1 MCYIAAFIGSLCDH
15 EVRRDYISPRGWMVR
30 ACGRATGS
38 YWNNK
43 VNQQGYQNSE
53 VGLGGCGGNG
63 GSFASCCSSGRGA
76 VVVLFGSCGSVE
88 LGPQLLVEFVLSS
101 TLFNHCTMELVSTE
115 EGTFN
120 FWALEVTDLKE
131 NFFCSIPGA
140 LCVQRMRVY
149 RIIRLQSL
157 LPLCP

>member
-1 MCYIAAFIGSLCDH
+1 MLYQMQKTRGLYFHTCSRFFKNREWTITMFNLTTHKLKVPS
-15 EVRRDYISPRGWMVR
+15 ISNVH
-30 ACGRATGS
+30 CT
-38 YWNNK
+38 K
-43 VNQQGYQNSE
+43 
-53 VGLGGCGGNG
+53 LHD
-63 GSFASCCSSGRGA
+63 SF
-76 VVVLFGSCGSVE
+76 L
-88 LGPQLLVEFVLSS
+88 
-101 TLFNHCTMELVSTE
+101 HCTMELVSTE

-157 LPLCP
+157 LPLCPNDFPFHQSSESQL